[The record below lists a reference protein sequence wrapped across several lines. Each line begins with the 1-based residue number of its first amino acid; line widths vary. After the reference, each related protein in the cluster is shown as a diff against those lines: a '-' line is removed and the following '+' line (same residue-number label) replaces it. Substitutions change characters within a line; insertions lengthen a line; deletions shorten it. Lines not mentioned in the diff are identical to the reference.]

1 MKCCRPAGAQVQISK
16 KDYAKEELLQSFRAR
31 DSTRYLVALQLA
43 NDAEVEPED
52 IPCVY
57 SLHRLSQ
64 TFQVPDIDVNV
75 LSVKAQL
82 CFVLDYTSS
91 MKTQVAQAKTSV
103 ARMIEAVRNMVRE
116 KVIETHIGDAE
127 YCWILVVYLS
137 FISFMW
143 FSLALPSLV
152 HLLKK
157 ACF

>member
-1 MKCCRPAGAQVQISK
+1 M
-16 KDYAKEELLQSFRAR
+16 
-31 DSTRYLVALQLA
+31 A

-103 ARMIEAVRNMVRE
+103 ARMIEAVRNMVRG
-116 KVIETHIGDAE
+116 KVIKHR
-127 YCWILVVYLS
+127 LVVYLS
-137 FISFMW
+137 FNW
-143 FSLALPSLV
+143 FSLALPGLV
-152 HLLKK
+152 DLLKK
-157 ACF
+157 VCFKNLVKGLKETPLRLKLNPILNTMGVSWGINI

>member
-1 MKCCRPAGAQVQISK
+1 
-16 KDYAKEELLQSFRAR
+16 
-31 DSTRYLVALQLA
+31 
-43 NDAEVEPED
+43 
-52 IPCVY
+52 
-57 SLHRLSQ
+57 
-64 TFQVPDIDVNV
+64 
-75 LSVKAQL
+75 
-82 CFVLDYTSS
+82 

>member
-1 MKCCRPAGAQVQISK
+1 
-16 KDYAKEELLQSFRAR
+16 
-31 DSTRYLVALQLA
+31 
-43 NDAEVEPED
+43 
-52 IPCVY
+52 
-57 SLHRLSQ
+57 
-64 TFQVPDIDVNV
+64 
-75 LSVKAQL
+75 
-82 CFVLDYTSS
+82 
-91 MKTQVAQAKTSV
+91 
-103 ARMIEAVRNMVRE
+103 MIEAVRNMVRE

>member
-75 LSVKAQL
+75 LERQGTAVL
-82 CFVLDYTSS
+82 CVGLYQQYEDTGGSG
-91 MKTQVAQAKTSV
+91 KDQC
-103 ARMIEAVRNMVRE
+103 RPN
-116 KVIETHIGDAE
+116 D
-127 YCWILVVYLS
+127 
-137 FISFMW
+137 
-143 FSLALPSLV
+143 
-152 HLLKK
+152 
-157 ACF
+157 